1 MRLKITGCFVYL
13 CLCDTWKKR
22 VEAGEAEERVRAG
35 RGGKRIRAV
44 IVPGVHSVGPNTGV
58 TEGDWYRTGS
68 LFHLFVLSGLPAS
81 LRALFPTSTRQEC
94 LSPTQRHRRTDFTG
108 RWRLVLILGIG
119 HLAIPWTGSW
129 VELEE
134 LIAAVSR
141 RESLTGPQDSISS
154 ALQGELERILLEAQ
168 LECERSRDS
177 PPQVVTPRST
187 SSPTRPT
194 SEQDSDCVPIQEE
207 VERQVDTDWVWDWS
221 SRPENMPLKE
231 FVFQHPK
238 QPGSLSVRK
247 TEVMKRGIFSSDVL
261 LILVP
266 SLLASHLLTLGVGK
280 FELDFCFNKYVLGE
294 GESIYIG
301 KRLATSSA
309 STL

>member
-1 MRLKITGCFVYL
+1 MSQS
-13 CLCDTWKKR
+13 DT
-22 VEAGEAEERVRAG
+22 ETPE
-35 RGGKRIRAV
+35 
-44 IVPGVHSVGPNTGV
+44 
-58 TEGDWYRTGS
+58 D
-68 LFHLFVLSGLPAS
+68 GLY
-81 LRALFPTSTRQEC
+81 
-94 LSPTQRHRRTDFTG
+94 
-108 RWRLVLILGIG
+108 
-119 HLAIPWTGSW
+119 GSW

-134 LIAAVSR
+134 LIATVSR
-141 RESLTGPQDSISS
+141 RESLTAPQDSISS

-187 SSPTRPT
+187 SSPPRPT

-207 VERQVDTDWVWDWS
+207 AERRVDTDWVWDWS
-221 SRPENMPLKE
+221 SRPENMPPKE

-266 SLLASHLLTLGVGK
+266 SLLASHLLTLGVG
-280 FELDFCFNKYVLGE
+280 
-294 GESIYIG
+294 IYIG